1 MASLDRAS
9 GIKIAEAIEKRI
21 KLISKDLY
29 TNAPYTTIRNGRIT
43 AINGKKYTIKINNAI
58 YTNIYALKDVGTIGI
73 GDVAICV
80 IPNNQ
85 YSNMFILGVLD
96 ADWPT
101 KTGQI

>member
-9 GIKIAEAIEKRI
+9 GIKVAEAIEKRI

-29 TNAPYTTIRNGRIT
+29 NNAPYTIIKNGIVT
-43 AINGKKYTIKINNAI
+43 AINGKRYTVRINNAI
-58 YTNIYALKDVGTIGI
+58 YTNVFAIKGIESIGT
-73 GDVAICV
+73 GDVAICI

-96 ADWPT
+96 
-101 KTGQI
+101 IE

>member
-9 GIKIAEAIEKRI
+9 GIKMAEAIEKRI

-29 TNAPYTTIRNGRIT
+29 NNAPYTIIKNGIVT
-43 AINGKKYTIKINNAI
+43 AINGKRYTVRINNAI
-58 YTNIYALKDVGTIGI
+58 YTNVFAIKGVESIST
-73 GDVAICV
+73 GDVAICI

-96 ADWPT
+96 
-101 KTGQI
+101 IE

>member
-9 GIKIAEAIEKRI
+9 GTKVAEAIEKRI

-58 YTNIYALKDVGTIGI
+58 YTNIYALKNIGI
-73 GDVAICV
+73 VGVGDVAICV

-96 ADWPT
+96 ID
-101 KTGQI
+101 